1 MKNLSVRVKMI
12 LLALITLVGTLA
24 IVFLAETNIS
34 EMEKDSEMVLRASI
48 ESDYDENIKNQVD
61 NAISMLD
68 AVYAGYE
75 NGDYSYEE
83 AETQRRHT

>member
-34 EMEKDSEMVLRASI
+34 
-48 ESDYDENIKNQVD
+48 
-61 NAISMLD
+61 
-68 AVYAGYE
+68 
-75 NGDYSYEE
+75 
-83 AETQRRHT
+83 

>member
-34 EMEKDSEMVLRASI
+34 EM
-48 ESDYDENIKNQVD
+48 
-61 NAISMLD
+61 
-68 AVYAGYE
+68 
-75 NGDYSYEE
+75 
-83 AETQRRHT
+83 